1 MKDNQRVVKF
11 VFIILLLILSF
22 VFYILKDYREAI
34 FYTVMLIVFVLV
46 SILLDLSSLLRIS
59 HLYIDYKF
67 HKEIERIKAETLDL
81 EKECEKVAVEIE
93 KAKKSL
99 DDSKAKCQEIFK
111 EEAPKKKRGRPRK
124 EV

>member
-11 VFIILLLILSF
+11 IFIILLLILSF
-22 VFYILKDYREAI
+22 VFYILGDYREAI
-34 FYTVMLIVFVLV
+34 FYTVMLLMFVLV

-67 HKEIERIKAETLDL
+67 HKEIERIKTETLDL

>member
-11 VFIILLLILSF
+11 IFIILLLILSF
-22 VFYILKDYREAI
+22 VFYILGDYREAI
-34 FYTVMLIVFVLV
+34 FYTVMLLMFVLV

-59 HLYIDYKF
+59 HLYFDYKF

-81 EKECEKVAVEIE
+81 EKECEKVAVELE

-99 DDSKAKCQEIFK
+99 DDSKAEYQEIFK